1 MKKDKS
7 IKLKTKKKK
16 IDQIDDK
23 ILKLVAQRFNEIHK
37 VANLKDDPNQVVDHE
52 RIKKIL
58 QNIQT
63 KAKKEKL
70 DTEFAVRLWQLF
82 IQEAIRLEYSKI
94 KS

>member
-7 IKLKTKKKK
+7 IKLNAIRKK

-52 RIKKIL
+52 RIKKFFKTYKL
-58 QNIQT
+58 
-63 KAKKEKL
+63 KLKK
-70 DTEFAVRLWQLF
+70 RN
-82 IQEAIRLEYSKI
+82 
-94 KS
+94 